1 MKEVQA
7 IIFDMDGLM
16 VDTEPLALL
25 SWKKALADYDYEYG
39 KTINERVLGL
49 RRGDSAKVI
58 LAAADLNIS
67 PAEIL
72 SLKEAYLVEVMDQG
86 IPVMPGLR
94 RLVKQL
100 ASRNIP
106 WAVATSS
113 PLGYANIVLEKIG
126 LIQECQAIASGEEVE
141 HGKPDPEVYLLAA
154 QRLAIPPGNCFAL
167 EDSALGAQAA
177 VTAGMQTAVVPNGH
191 TTGADFS
198 FVDYVFDSLIDVA
211 NDLDRLLDGDP
222 N

>member
-1 MKEVQA
+1 MKRVQA

-25 SWKKALADYDYEYG
+25 SWKKALADHDYEYDEAL
-39 KTINERVLGL
+39 NEQVVGL
-49 RRGDSAKVI
+49 RREDSAKVI

-72 SLKEAYLVEVMDQG
+72 SLKESYLVEIMEQG

-94 RLVKQL
+94 QLVNEL
-100 ASRNIP
+100 VSRDIP

-113 PLGYANIVLEKIG
+113 PLGYANVVLERIG
-126 LIQECQAIASGEEVE
+126 LIQGCRAIASGEEVE
-141 HGKPDPEVYLLAA
+141 LGKPEPDVYLLAA
-154 QRLAIPPGNCFAL
+154 ERLAIPPSNCLAL
-167 EDSALGAQAA
+167 EDSVLGAQAA
-177 VTAGMQTAVVPNGH
+177 VAAGMQTAAVPNGH
-191 TTGADFS
+191 PVGEDFS

-211 NDLDRLLDGDP
+211 NDLDRLFR
-222 N
+222 